1 MQVDVKEYI
10 GRSFVKLNMHSK
22 RPEIWIYTA
31 GAGKDTRLMLY
42 AVDKTD
48 GMYLAID
55 EIRIYEVR

>member
-1 MQVDVKEYI
+1 MSDKYAMGIVT
-10 GRSFVKLNMHSK
+10 
-22 RPEIWIYTA
+22 YTA
-31 GAGKDTRLMLY
+31 GSGKDTRLMLY